1 MILHQN
7 PKLNDNFVTENLL
20 IVQQF
25 IFVFKIKEF
34 IENDFV
40 QRYWVE
46 DEKWQVVIYF
56 KFIQV

>member
-7 PKLNDNFVTENLL
+7 PKLNDNFGTENLL

-40 QRYWVE
+40 QRYWVK

-56 KFIQV
+56 KYIQV

>member
-20 IVQQF
+20 IVEQF